1 VSAPSRPAGPASG
14 TGRPSLPWLTIRVTA
29 LLLAVLVLAHYA
41 ATHILVDVAE
51 TGSAFVTERWQ
62 SGLIAATDWLMLLAG
77 VLHGAAGAWIIAG
90 DYVRSSVQLRR
101 IRFAI
106 SALAVAML
114 VGGSLTLLAVLGR

>member
-1 VSAPSRPAGPASG
+1 MSAASGPVGPVSG

-51 TGSAFVTERWQ
+51 TGSAFVAERWQ

-90 DYVRSSVQLRR
+90 DYVRSPVRLRR
-101 IRFAI
+101 IRAAI
-106 SALAVAML
+106 GVLAAAML
-114 VGGSLTLLAVLGR
+114 AGGTATLLVVLGR

>member
-1 VSAPSRPAGPASG
+1 MSAPSRPAGSASG

-51 TGSAFVTERWQ
+51 TGSAFVAERWQ

-90 DYVRSSVQLRR
+90 DYVRSPVRLRR
-101 IRFAI
+101 IRAAI
-106 SALAVAML
+106 GVLAAAML
-114 VGGSLTLLAVLGR
+114 AGGTTTLLVVLGR

>member
-1 VSAPSRPAGPASG
+1 MSAPSRPVGPVSG

-51 TGSAFVTERWQ
+51 TGSAFVAERWQ

-90 DYVRSSVQLRR
+90 DYVRSPVRLRR
-101 IRFAI
+101 IRAAI
-106 SALAVAML
+106 GVLAAVML
-114 VGGSLTLLAVLGR
+114 AGGTTTLLVVLGR